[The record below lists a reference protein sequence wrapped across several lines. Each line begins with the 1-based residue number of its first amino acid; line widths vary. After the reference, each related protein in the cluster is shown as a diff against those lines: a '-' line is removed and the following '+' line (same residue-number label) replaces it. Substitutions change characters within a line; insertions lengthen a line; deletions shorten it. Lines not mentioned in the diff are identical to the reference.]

1 MTLRTIQ
8 RTAIGGWLS
17 LARPPIDTALR
28 FAGGNASGVKLA
40 VDRADAT
47 ARTLLGA
54 LLGDEVLQEDADRR
68 RTAAEERERAQRL
81 RREADARTA
90 QAEQRVEKRAHKAGE
105 RKRQADAD
113 AEQRR
118 EQAGGRRNARKSGA
132 AK

>member
-17 LARPPIDTALR
+17 LARLPIDTALR
-28 FAGGNASGVKLA
+28 FAGGNAPGVKLA

-81 RREADARTA
+81 RSEADARTDK
-90 QAEQRVEKRAHKAGE
+90 AEQRVEERAHKAGE
-105 RKRQADAD
+105 RKRQADANP
-113 AEQRR
+113 EPRR
-118 EQAGGRRNARKSGA
+118 GEGGPPRKTRPRH
-132 AK
+132 